1 MREEDFVRGPFH
13 LGRWSKPIAVVA
25 FCWAVFAC
33 IMFILPPVL
42 PVTLEV
48 RRASA
53 AQNCEATMMKV
64 LLEAGMHC
72 TMKDAELRVWMHM
85 LNAHATWP
93 MTYQRTCESCV
104 CSTLQSQ
111 CGHHSTASR
120 VFVLSCQGHHFRTCH
135 NTSLWFAAS
144 FSNPF
149 VAVQQPLCHSWMC
162 RTCVLTLLVPHIHT
176 HTHTHH
182 QPCPG
187 INLLVSCVSQCCR
200 V

>member
-1 MREEDFVRGPFH
+1 LLFCNDAHEYVHLYLLQVPITLRLLVREEDFVRGPFH

-72 TMKDAELRVWMHM
+72 TIKDAELRVWMHM

-93 MTYQRTCESCV
+93 MTYQRTCEARLGVLNPASSRNRWSSSDRFQGFCLVMPGAPLQDMPQHVPVV
-104 CSTLQSQ
+104 CSIL
-111 CGHHSTASR
+111 
-120 VFVLSCQGHHFRTCH
+120 
-135 NTSLWFAAS
+135 
-144 FSNPF
+144 
-149 VAVQQPLCHSWMC
+149 
-162 RTCVLTLLVPHIHT
+162 
-176 HTHTHH
+176 
-182 QPCPG
+182 
-187 INLLVSCVSQCCR
+187 
-200 V
+200 